1 MREFV
6 GYLLTVYIIILF
18 CRVVLSWF
26 PLQPGTILAQV
37 NRVLFDITEPV
48 LRPFRRIIPP
58 VGMFDLSFMVA
69 FFGLLIIRGL
79 IYGSM

>member
-58 VGMFDLSFMVA
+58 VGMFDISFIVVIILLYFLRDIVVA
-69 FFGLLIIRGL
+69 G
-79 IYGSM
+79 

>member
-1 MREFV
+1 VREFV
-6 GYLLTVYIIILF
+6 GYLLTVYIIVLF

-37 NRVLFDITEPV
+37 NRVLFDVTEPV

-58 VGMFDLSFMVA
+58 IGMFDISFIVVI
-69 FFGLLIIRGL
+69 FLLYFIRDLVVSG
-79 IYGSM
+79 

>member
-1 MREFV
+1 VRDFV

-26 PLQPGTILAQV
+26 PLQPGTVLAQI

-58 VGMFDLSFMVA
+58 VGMFDLSFVVVIILLYVIRDAIVA
-69 FFGLLIIRGL
+69 G
-79 IYGSM
+79 

>member
-1 MREFV
+1 VREFV

-58 VGMFDLSFMVA
+58 VGMFDISFIVVI
-69 FFGLLIIRGL
+69 FLLYILRDVVVSG
-79 IYGSM
+79 

>member
-1 MREFV
+1 VREFV

-58 VGMFDLSFMVA
+58 LGMFDISFIVVIILLYILRDAVVA
-69 FFGLLIIRGL
+69 G
-79 IYGSM
+79 

>member
-6 GYLLTVYIIILF
+6 GYLLSVYIIILF

-58 VGMFDLSFMVA
+58 VGMFDLSFTILV
-69 FFGLLIIRGL
+69 FGLLILWQAMCG
-79 IYGSM
+79 

>member
-1 MREFV
+1 VREFV
-6 GYLLTVYIIILF
+6 GYLLTVYIIVLF

-37 NRVLFDITEPV
+37 NRVLFDVTEPV

-58 VGMFDLSFMVA
+58 IGMFDISFIVVIFLLYILRDAVVA
-69 FFGLLIIRGL
+69 G
-79 IYGSM
+79 

>member
-1 MREFV
+1 VREFV

-58 VGMFDLSFMVA
+58 VGMFDISFIVVIILLYFLRDLVVA
-69 FFGLLIIRGL
+69 G
-79 IYGSM
+79 

>member
-58 VGMFDLSFMVA
+58 VGMFDILFIVVIILLYFLRDLVVA
-69 FFGLLIIRGL
+69 G
-79 IYGSM
+79 

>member
-58 VGMFDLSFMVA
+58 LGMFDISFIVVIILLYILRDAVVA
-69 FFGLLIIRGL
+69 G
-79 IYGSM
+79 

>member
-58 VGMFDLSFMVA
+58 VGMFDISFIVVI
-69 FFGLLIIRGL
+69 FLLYILRDVVVSG
-79 IYGSM
+79 

>member
-58 VGMFDLSFMVA
+58 VGMFDISFIVVIILLYFIRDLVVA
-69 FFGLLIIRGL
+69 G
-79 IYGSM
+79 

>member
-58 VGMFDLSFMVA
+58 VGMFDISFIVVIILLYFLRDLVVA
-69 FFGLLIIRGL
+69 G
-79 IYGSM
+79 

>member
-1 MREFV
+1 VREFV
-6 GYLLTVYIIILF
+6 GYLLTVYIVILF

-58 VGMFDLSFMVA
+58 VGMFDISFIVVIILLYFLRDLVVA
-69 FFGLLIIRGL
+69 G
-79 IYGSM
+79 

>member
-1 MREFV
+1 VREFV

-58 VGMFDLSFMVA
+58 VGMFDISFIVVIILLYILRDVVVA
-69 FFGLLIIRGL
+69 G
-79 IYGSM
+79 